1 MRLAIRTIPPITYIL
16 AVVSANYLTEYY
28 GLVPAGFGLTT
39 TAGTYAAAAVL
50 IARNLSQDTIGRL
63 GVIALMIIGV
73 ALSWW
78 LASPELA
85 VASGVA
91 FALSEAADM
100 GIYTPLRRAGR
111 GRAVAAAS
119 VAGAFVDTYVF
130 LYLAGFPAS
139 AAPGQLI
146 IKAGMGLAA
155 ALIIGG
161 AGALLRQPLQPI
173 GGGRDA

>member
-1 MRLAIRTIPPITYIL
+1 MKTALRSAPPIAYVL
-16 AVVSANYLTEYY
+16 AVVSANYLTDHY
-28 GLVPAGFGLTT
+28 GLVSAGFGLTT
-39 TAGTYAAAAVL
+39 TAGTYAAAIVL
-50 IARNLSQDTIGRL
+50 IARNLSQETIGRG
-63 GVIALMIIGV
+63 GVIALMVVGV

-91 FALSEAADM
+91 FALSESADM
-100 GIYTPLRRAGR
+100 GIYTPLRKAGR

-119 VAGAFVDTYVF
+119 VVGAVVDTYAF

-146 IKAGMGLAA
+146 VKAGMGIVA
-155 ALIIGG
+155 ALVIGG
-161 AGALLRQPLQPI
+161 SGALLRQPLQPI